1 MCNRTSN
8 TVSLAIAYYSGDND
22 FFVSQGW
29 WNLNPGGC
37 ATVFPNNS
45 YDSHR
50 YYYAETKG
58 KATTRTSD
66 NGPDVG
72 IDPQNRFMLAH
83 ADSMSQC
90 PSPDVR
96 QRFHFF
102 GDNDLN
108 LTAGDAP
115 IYVDVASI
123 RGSVVRVH
131 PTSGHQEPE
140 RGRLVHGTGCF
151 GALLNSANTTWTFH
165 EEMTGGTHDVG
176 ACSGT
181 MLFTIHD

>member
-1 MCNRTSN
+1 MRYRLVLGLLIASTRTIFYGMIAILLVCAAVGPSPVSARGGFQVCNRTSN

-58 KATTRTSD
+58 KATTWTSD
-66 NGPDVG
+66 NGPDVC

-90 PSPDVR
+90 PSPDIR

-123 RGSVVRVH
+123 RGSVVRVRGNDRRY
-131 PTSGHQEPE
+131 PRRGH
-140 RGRLVHGTGCF
+140 L
-151 GALLNSANTTWTFH
+151 
-165 EEMTGGTHDVG
+165 
-176 ACSGT
+176 
-181 MLFTIHD
+181 

>member
-1 MCNRTSN
+1 M
-8 TVSLAIAYYSGDND
+8 SLAIAYYSGDND

-58 KATTRTSD
+58 KATTWTSD
-66 NGPDVG
+66 NGPDVC
-72 IDPQNRFMLAH
+72 IDPQNRFMLAR

-115 IYVDVASI
+115 IYVDVAPYEGLSYVSI
-123 RGSVVRVH
+123 QQVDIKSRNADGSFMVRGA
-131 PTSGHQEPE
+131 SG
-140 RGRLVHGTGCF
+140 T
-151 GALLNSANTTWTFH
+151 LLNSANTTWTFH

-176 ACSGT
+176 TCSGT